1 MKSNADISLPP
12 EADLPKG
19 PWERPSWV
27 PLYLYL
33 GCVIALALVAI
44 ALDASGGGAVTA
56 AGGIALALASL
67 LLLVS
72 GFAVGTYIVRRFVS
86 HTPDSFHAADPQ
98 EQPLGAMLSCP
109 LEQFP
114 MTAFTKLLSDEQ
126 KQRLEEQ
133 RAQERDLSRAYF
145 ADAAP
150 ARMVETASS
159 DGTQLV
165 AYALEPNPD
174 SCKWV
179 IAVHGYKGDWPE
191 HMMHARRYAEHGY
204 NLLFPVLRG
213 HAASGGAFIGLGLV
227 DAADLSSWARW
238 LVDAGAETVV
248 LHGHSMGGTAVCMAG
263 AEETLPLQ
271 VKAIVADC
279 AYSDAWNVATL
290 IAREGMH
297 LLCHPS
303 LELAR
308 FVLMH
313 SKGGYDIQKV
323 DVAAVVPQM
332 RVPVLVIHG
341 QADCVVQPSMAERI
355 YDAAPA
361 GSKLVFVPGAGHC
374 LAALTDPELYYDAL
388 FGFLHERE

>member
-12 EADLPKG
+12 EADLPKSL
-19 PWERPSWV
+19 WERPSWV

-56 AGGIALALASL
+56 AVGIALALASL

-72 GFAVGTYIVRRFVS
+72 GFAVGTFIVRRFVS

-126 KQRLEEQ
+126 KQQLEEH

-238 LVDAGAETVV
+238 LADAGAETVV

-323 DVAAVVPQM
+323 DVAAVAPQM

>member
-44 ALDASGGGAVTA
+44 AFDASGGGAVTA
-56 AGGIALALASL
+56 AVGIALALASL

-72 GFAVGTYIVRRFVS
+72 GFAVGTFIVRRFVS

-109 LEQFP
+109 LGQFP
-114 MTAFTKLLSDEQ
+114 MTAFAKLLSDEQ
-126 KQRLEEQ
+126 KQQLEEH

-145 ADAAP
+145 ADVAP
-150 ARMVETASS
+150 ARMIETVSS

-279 AYSDAWNVATL
+279 AYGDAWNVATL

-313 SKGGYDIQKV
+313 SKGGYDIQKA
-323 DVAAVVPQM
+323 DVAAVAPQM

>member
-1 MKSNADISLPP
+1 MKSNADIPLPP

-19 PWERPSWV
+19 PWERPSWA

-44 ALDASGGGAVTA
+44 ALEASGWGAA
-56 AGGIALALASL
+56 ATIAGTVLAIVSL
-67 LLLVS
+67 LLLVA
-72 GFAVGTYIVRRFVS
+72 GFAVGTFIVRRFLS
-86 HTPDSFHAADPQ
+86 HTPDSFRAADPQ

-114 MTAFTKLLSDEQ
+114 MTAFAKLLSDEQ
-126 KQRLEEQ
+126 KQQLEEH

-145 ADAAP
+145 ADADP
-150 ARMVETASS
+150 ARMVENTSS
-159 DGTQLV
+159 DGTKLV
-165 AYALEPNPD
+165 AYALEPNPG
-174 SCKWV
+174 SHKWV
-179 IAVHGYKGDWPE
+179 IAVHGYKGDWSE
-191 HMMHARRYAEHGY
+191 HLMHARRYAQHGY

-213 HAASGGAFIGLGLV
+213 HAASGGAFIGLGLL
-227 DAADLSSWARW
+227 DAADLCSWARW
-238 LVDAGAETVV
+238 LVDAGAESVV
-248 LHGHSMGGTAVCMAG
+248 LHGHSMGGAAVCMAG
-263 AEETLPLQ
+263 AEETLPPQ

-297 LLCHPS
+297 IPCHPS

-313 SKGGYDIQKV
+313 AKGGYDIQKV
-323 DVAAVVPQM
+323 DVAAVAPQM
-332 RVPVLVIHG
+332 RVPVLVVHG
-341 QADCVVQPSMAERI
+341 QADCVVQPSMAARI
-355 YDAAPA
+355 YEAAPA

-374 LAALTDPELYYDAL
+374 LAALTDPELYYGAL
-388 FGFLHERE
+388 FGFLDERE

>member
-1 MKSNADISLPP
+1 MKSNADISLPS
-12 EADLPKG
+12 EADLPKS

-44 ALDASGGGAVTA
+44 ALDASGGGAVTVA
-56 AGGIALALASL
+56 VGIAFALASL
-67 LLLVS
+67 LLLVA

-114 MTAFTKLLSDEQ
+114 MTAFAKLLSDEQ

-323 DVAAVVPQM
+323 DVAAVAPQM

>member
-1 MKSNADISLPP
+1 MKSNADISLPS

-44 ALDASGGGAVTA
+44 ALDASSGGAVTA
-56 AGGIALALASL
+56 AVGIALALASL

-72 GFAVGTYIVRRFVS
+72 GFAVGTFIVRRFVS

-114 MTAFTKLLSDEQ
+114 MTAFAKLLSDEQ
-126 KQRLEEQ
+126 KQQLEEH

-279 AYSDAWNVATL
+279 AYGDAWNVATL

-323 DVAAVVPQM
+323 DVAAVAPQM

>member
-1 MKSNADISLPP
+1 
-12 EADLPKG
+12 
-19 PWERPSWV
+19 
-27 PLYLYL
+27 
-33 GCVIALALVAI
+33 
-44 ALDASGGGAVTA
+44 
-56 AGGIALALASL
+56 
-67 LLLVS
+67 
-72 GFAVGTYIVRRFVS
+72 
-86 HTPDSFHAADPQ
+86 
-98 EQPLGAMLSCP
+98 
-109 LEQFP
+109 

-126 KQRLEEQ
+126 KQRLEEH

-313 SKGGYDIQKV
+313 SKGVYDIQKV
-323 DVAAVVPQM
+323 DVAAVAPQM

>member
-12 EADLPKG
+12 GADLPKG

-56 AGGIALALASL
+56 AAGIALALASL

-126 KQRLEEQ
+126 KQQLEEQ

-191 HMMHARRYAEHGY
+191 HMMHARRYADHGY

-323 DVAAVVPQM
+323 DVAAVAAQM

>member
-44 ALDASGGGAVTA
+44 ALDASGEGAVTA
-56 AGGIALALASL
+56 AVGIALALASL

-72 GFAVGTYIVRRFVS
+72 GFAVGTFIVRRFVS

-126 KQRLEEQ
+126 KQQLEEH

-145 ADAAP
+145 ADVAP

-191 HMMHARRYAEHGY
+191 HMMHARRYAEHGC

-213 HAASGGAFIGLGLV
+213 HAASGGAFIGLGLA

-279 AYSDAWNVATL
+279 AYSDAWNAATL

-323 DVAAVVPQM
+323 DVAAVAPKM

>member
-44 ALDASGGGAVTA
+44 AFDASGGGAVTA
-56 AGGIALALASL
+56 AVGIALASL

-72 GFAVGTYIVRRFVS
+72 GFAVGTFIVRRFVS

-126 KQRLEEQ
+126 KQQLEEH

-150 ARMVETASS
+150 ARMIETASS

-213 HAASGGAFIGLGLV
+213 HAASGGAFIGLGLA

-323 DVAAVVPQM
+323 DVAAVAPQM

>member
-44 ALDASGGGAVTA
+44 AFDASGGGAVTA
-56 AGGIALALASL
+56 AVGIALALASL

-72 GFAVGTYIVRRFVS
+72 GFAVGTFIVRRFVS
-86 HTPDSFHAADPQ
+86 HTPDSFHAADPR

-114 MTAFTKLLSDEQ
+114 MAAFTKLLSDEQ
-126 KQRLEEQ
+126 KQQLEEH

-145 ADAAP
+145 ADVAP

-204 NLLFPVLRG
+204 NLLFPMLRG

-323 DVAAVVPQM
+323 DVAAAAPQM

>member
-33 GCVIALALVAI
+33 SCVIALALVAI
-44 ALDASGGGAVTA
+44 AFDASGGGAVTA
-56 AGGIALALASL
+56 AVGIALALASL

-72 GFAVGTYIVRRFVS
+72 GFAVGTFIVRRFVS

-126 KQRLEEQ
+126 KQQLEEH

-150 ARMVETASS
+150 ARMVETTSS

-213 HAASGGAFIGLGLV
+213 HAASGGAFIGLGLA

-323 DVAAVVPQM
+323 DVAAVAAQM

>member
-56 AGGIALALASL
+56 AVGIALALASL

-72 GFAVGTYIVRRFVS
+72 GFAVGTFIVRRFVS

-126 KQRLEEQ
+126 KQQLEEH

-145 ADAAP
+145 ADVAP

-213 HAASGGAFIGLGLV
+213 HAASGGAFIGLGLA

-279 AYSDAWNVATL
+279 AYSDAWNAATL

-323 DVAAVVPQM
+323 DVAAVAPQM